1 MPLPIRIILADD
13 HDVVRAGIRGIL
25 ERQANI
31 EVVGEASN
39 GREALQMAREL
50 RPTIIV
56 MDIAMPELNGLEA
69 TRQIVAA
76 QVDVKVLILSMHSS
90 RQFVSEVLKAGASGY
105 LLKNNALRELPL
117 AISAVA
123 SGKVYLSP
131 GVAELVVEDYVR
143 HVPATGKVAFSTLS
157 GREREVLQL
166 LAEGKTSKEIA
177 NALNVSVKT
186 VESHRSQIMDKLG
199 IRTVAEL
206 TKFAIREGL
215 TPLDG

>member
-1 MPLPIRIILADD
+1 MAAIRIVLADD

-25 ERQANI
+25 GRQSTI

-39 GREALQMAREL
+39 GREALQMARDL
-50 RPTIIV
+50 KPNIIV

-76 QVDVKVLILSMHSS
+76 EVDVKVLILSMHSS

-105 LLKNNALRELPL
+105 LLKNNALRELPI
-117 AISAVA
+117 AIAAVSA
-123 SGKVYLSP
+123 GKVYLSP

-157 GREREVLQL
+157 AREREVLQL

-177 NALNVSVKT
+177 NALTVSVKT

-206 TKFAIREGL
+206 TKFAVREGL

>member
-1 MPLPIRIILADD
+1 MTPIRIVLADD
-13 HDVVRAGIRGIL
+13 HDIVRAGIRGIL
-25 ERQANI
+25 VKQTNI

-39 GREALQMAREL
+39 GREALQMARDL
-50 RPTIIV
+50 RPNMIV

-76 QVDVKVLILSMHSS
+76 EVDVKVLILSMHSS

-105 LLKNNALRELPL
+105 LLKNNALRELPI
-117 AISAVA
+117 AINAVA
-123 SGKVYLSP
+123 NGKVYLSP

-143 HVPATGKVAFSTLS
+143 HVPATGKVAFATLS
-157 GREREVLQL
+157 AREREVLQL

-177 NALNVSVKT
+177 NSLSVSVKT

-206 TKFAIREGL
+206 TKFAVREGL